1 MNQRKERRH
10 PVEKKTSFRA
20 YRVNQNEDGF
30 SAGVEMVQLSN
41 LPESDVEIEVHY
53 SSVNYKDGLA
63 SSPKGKVVSSY
74 PRILG
79 IDLAGK
85 VTASSSP
92 DFQPGDE
99 VLSTGYGLG
108 VSHDGG
114 YAEIAR
120 VPADWLVKLP
130 KGLTLRESMALGTAG
145 FTAALSV
152 DRLLHNG
159 LQPNSGPVLV
169 RGATGGV
176 GSIAVNILGKLG
188 FEVVAATGK
197 PETEAS
203 LLNWGASSVI
213 SREAAAAEVKGAL
226 GKTRWAAVVDPVG
239 GEGLGEIMKTVKYG
253 GSVAL
258 SGLTGG
264 GTYEASVFPYI
275 LRGVNLLGIDSVY
288 CPQAKRLELWQKLA
302 SEWKPE
308 QLLREGVTTY
318 KLNQV
323 EEALATVLNGRAIG
337 RQIVALKSV

>member
-1 MNQRKERRH
+1 M
-10 PVEKKTSFRA
+10 EKKTFRA
-20 YRVNQNEDGF
+20 YRVDQNEDGF
-30 SAGVEMVQLSN
+30 SAGIETVQLSE
-41 LPESDVEIEVHY
+41 LLESDVEVEVHY
-53 SSVNYKDGLA
+53 SSINYKDGLA

-85 VTASSSP
+85 VTASRSP
-92 DFQPGDE
+92 DFQTGDE
-99 VLSTGYGLG
+99 VLCTGYGLG

-114 YAEIAR
+114 YAEVAR

-130 KGLTLRESMALGTAG
+130 EGLTLRESMALGTAG

-159 LQPNSGPVLV
+159 LQPSSGPILV

-197 PETEAS
+197 PETEAT
-203 LLNWGASSVI
+203 LLNWGATAVI
-213 SREAAAAEVKGAL
+213 SREAASAAVKGAL
-226 GKTRWAAVVDPVG
+226 GKTQWAAVVDPVG
-239 GEGLGEIMKTVKYG
+239 GAGLSEILKAVKYG

-264 GTYEASVFPYI
+264 GAFEASVFPFI

-288 CPQAKRLELWQKLA
+288 CPQAKRIELWQRLA
-302 SEWKPE
+302 ADWKPQQMLLEGVKAYKLE
-308 QLLREGVTTY
+308 QLD
-318 KLNQV
+318 
-323 EEALATVLNGRAIG
+323 EAFATVLSGKALG
-337 RQIVALKSV
+337 RQVVSLK